1 MPLTRSRS
9 KSCKPRNIEELSDNA
24 YYKFKFHYSL
34 LGSDAPTRVCPSSES
49 AAPVSIFRS
58 DKLREW
64 GLSKTG
70 LTDYT
75 DGVNFPGQYL
85 MPECGIKVHYLEV
98 VSLSEDELHAH
109 KQRMRSQAHSTS
121 LPLRQREDE
130 ARRLLTK
137 LRKSLETNEI
147 CERGHYE
154 LYIQQHYVTLAQGA
168 APVAPPVAADVVTSA
183 GAGAVG
189 VSSSLLVK
197 RGISQAG
204 VVGEPPAKRRPGQ
217 R

>member
-9 KSCKPRNIEELSDNA
+9 KSCKPRTIEELSDNA

-34 LGSDAPTRVCPSSES
+34 LGSDAPATVCPSSES
-49 AAPVSIFRS
+49 AVPVSIFRS

-70 LTDYT
+70 LTAYT
-75 DGVNFPGQYL
+75 GDIKFPGQYL
-85 MPECGIKVHYLEV
+85 MPEYGIKVHYLEV

-121 LPLRQREDE
+121 LPLTQREDK

-137 LRKSLETNEI
+137 LRKSLETNEMS
-147 CERGHYE
+147 ERGCYE
-154 LYIQQHYVTLAQGA
+154 LYIQQHYGTLAQGA
-168 APVAPPVAADVVTSA
+168 APVAPPVAAAVATSA
-183 GAGAVG
+183 GAGARG
-189 VSSSLLVK
+189 ASSL
-197 RGISQAG
+197 
-204 VVGEPPAKRRPGQ
+204 
-217 R
+217 